1 MAQAAERTGVNPQT
15 LRYNERRGLL
25 PTTARSESVYRRYG
39 PEAVHKVRFVKR
51 AEELGCTL
59 AEAEVLLHLAGG
71 GPESC
76 PAAVAMADEKI
87 AALTAKINDP
97 ARIHA
102 ALEQMRAT
110 RDRPRADR
118 DCTLQHA
125 LDSDP

>member
-25 PTTARSESVYRRYG
+25 PTPARSESGYRRYG

-59 AEAEVLLHLAGG
+59 TDAEVLPHLAGG

-87 AALTAKINDP
+87 TVLTAKINDP
-97 ARIHA
+97 DRI
-102 ALEQMRAT
+102 RAT
-110 RDRPRADR
+110 RDRPQADR